1 MSLTGRTSLRGI
13 YDPCANRFYGHR
25 ACNAITFKLIFS
37 LHIPLPLS
45 SADSQMRLVP
55 VSNFTTEFQALFP
68 SLILPHCQHHPYPRP
83 HRHPCS
89 QRIRPGQLQLATCPS
104 TRTSSHI
111 TRRLSPWRHHRL
123 RKPRRLCLLAF
134 KSVVQRTLWI
144 RAGAAT
150 ALSIHPTQRPT
161 WILSHLL
168 APRVDAVV
176 TERATATTHRNHSL
190 FHLTRPGP
198 RTNHEGETV
207 ADVPT
212 TQTSAGTFE
221 RFMTL

>member
-1 MSLTGRTSLRGI
+1 LYGI

-89 QRIRPGQLQLATCPS
+89 QRIRPGRLQLATCPS

-168 APRVDAVV
+168 APRVDAVL
-176 TERATATTHRNHSL
+176 TEHATTHSNHSL
-190 FHLTRPGP
+190 FLLPWPDH

-212 TQTSAGTFE
+212 TQTSTGAFE